1 MSSSEKSPFDPTS
14 PSSTSPASNE
24 DAKAQPPVDTDT
36 DTDTDSTESSIPPR
50 LTPPLFIF
58 RTNSRNIYI
67 NPLTN
72 LTSTPSPN
80 ESNHKPEEPP
90 KWDEM
95 CLQWCKQKD
104 KNRGQGIN
112 PT

>member
-1 MSSSEKSPFDPTS
+1 MSSSEKSPFDPPTS

-24 DAKAQPPVDTDT
+24 DAKPQPPVDTDT
-36 DTDTDSTESSIPPR
+36 DSTEPSIPPR

-72 LTSTPSPN
+72 LTSIPSPN
-80 ESNHKPEEPP
+80 ESNQKPEEPP